1 MLRQTSR
8 SRLIY
13 QQKQFKK
20 KKKNFF
26 FFLQLQKNPVFF
38 SVFVKFPNKSHL
50 YQSTITQNFLR
61 SRMKTVP
68 VNNVKKRRI
77 RVDFKRRN
85 WWFWSWNNV
94 LFGRLNAFVPFFF
107 LIFLF
112 RFYWKKKFEQ
122 NVFFFCCKFFNFVFS
137 KLHGLCSFQYV
148 FIVLYSVFTVLYNSF
163 EIKEEEEKPE
173 KIGNHLQPYAQGRIP
188 ASVRTYVYYA
198 RRGKQFLLHKSDIKQ
213 PQIFSF
219 IFSIKLNQ
227 NFFFFF
233 THFFFF
239 LNIFQLILI

>member
-1 MLRQTSR
+1 MILIMKQR
-8 SRLIY
+8 SFWEIECFCSVFFFYFFVSFLL
-13 QQKQFKK
+13 KK
-20 KKKNFF
+20 KVRTKCF
-26 FFLQLQKNPVFF
+26 
-38 SVFVKFPNKSHL
+38 
-50 YQSTITQNFLR
+50 
-61 SRMKTVP
+61 
-68 VNNVKKRRI
+68 
-77 RVDFKRRN
+77 
-85 WWFWSWNNV
+85 
-94 LFGRLNAFVPFFF
+94 
-107 LIFLF
+107 
-112 RFYWKKKFEQ
+112 
-122 NVFFFCCKFFNFVFS
+122 FFFCCKFFNFVFS

-227 NFFFFF
+227 NFFFFYS
-233 THFFFF
+233 FF
-239 LNIFQLILI
+239 LFLVNIFQLILI